1 VSQILLQ
8 EPVLYYPETG
18 EVERANPVPSRAA
31 RERAGAQKEELV
43 PGKAAK
49 AAAEYCGVGRIKW
62 SKVQDYLREPK
73 EIAAFLAK
81 YQIKSYLRSNA
92 KTDKPRP
99 SGRIGKIA
107 GLSLAPHFYPNMLAV
122 MPFKKDGTL
131 ATFPKE
137 QFNAFDGSGKKTASM
152 STGVPQDQL
161 LDFCFGSSPFCRQT
175 CLVLSGQNPSTN
187 EAPRSKM
194 KNTLAFLENPE
205 LFVAGLHKELQ
216 AKGNAARRGG
226 YDLVVRLNMLS
237 DLPWYV
243 MCPELLEENAD
254 LIAFYDYTKVPYWG
268 DPAYERVR
276 ELLDLT
282 FSFSGTNAALTEQ
295 ALKSGERIAACF
307 APADPERA
315 ATIPYRTSWQ
325 EIIASGM
332 VTKSRGK
339 HFIKLLGGEWEIV
352 DGDLSDY
359 RVDDPQP
366 SIVALNFK
374 QPNIKEETVK
384 GITEKTR
391 QSRAKFAYDV
401 PDVEG
406 RGASY
411 VHAKARLKKTKLP
424 DLEKLPLSDVIALG
438 EQLEARKRGLARFN
452 PLPILPEGSGEAEE
466 ALVPLTMF
474 PIVDSK
480 GFSDLLIGPHVP
492 TVEND

>member
-1 VSQILLQ
+1 MSNILLQ
-8 EPVLYYPETG
+8 EPVLYYPSTG
-18 EVERANPVPSRAA
+18 AIERANPVPMRATM
-31 RERAGAQKEELV
+31 ERAEAKKGELV
-43 PGKAAK
+43 PGVAAQ
-49 AAAEYCGVGRIKW
+49 AAAEYSGIGRIDW
-62 SKVQDYLREPK
+62 NEVQAYLDEPQ
-73 EIAAFLAK
+73 EIKAFLKK
-81 YQIKSYLRSNA
+81 YDIKSYLRSNA
-92 KTDKPRP
+92 KTDKERP
-99 SGRIGKIA
+99 SGRFGKIA
-107 GLSLAPHFYPNMLAV
+107 ALSLAPHFYPNMLAV

-205 LFVAGLHKELQ
+205 LFVAGLHRELQ
-216 AKGNAARRGG
+216 TKGKSARREN

-237 DLPWYV
+237 DIPWYV
-243 MCPELLEENAD
+243 ICPEILEENAD

-282 FSFSGTNAALTEQ
+282 FSFSGSNAALTEQ
-295 ALKSGERIAACF
+295 ALKNGERIAACF
-307 APADPERA
+307 APADPERKTSIA
-315 ATIPYRTSWQ
+315 YRTSWQ

-332 VTKSRGK
+332 VKQRGKK
-339 HFIKLLGGEWEIV
+339 HFIELLGGEWQIV
-352 DGDLSDY
+352 DGDESDY

-366 SIVALNFK
+366 CIVALNFK
-374 QPNIKEETVK
+374 QPNIKEEFVP
-384 GITEKTR
+384 GITAKTR
-391 QSRAKFAYDV
+391 QSREKFAYGV

-406 RGASY
+406 KGFAY
-411 VHAKARLKKTKLP
+411 AQAKAKLKKR
-424 DLEKLPLSDVIALG
+424 LEGIEEYPLQDVLRIG
-438 EQLEARKRGLARFN
+438 EQLEASRKGVARFN

-466 ALVPLTMF
+466 AVVPLTMF
-474 PIVDSK
+474 PIVDSE